1 VYTSRVDHRGVTD
14 SSKRQFLSHVPPKKL
29 RFLFRSLKGLEA
41 KTNVHRRF
49 PALLFQSN
57 ECPKLNLP
65 LRMARV
71 SDAFHEPD
79 AHHQTQTHQRLVY
92 SFRIA
97 DKLQ

>member
-1 VYTSRVDHRGVTD
+1 MTLTIVLVYRV
-14 SSKRQFLSHVPPKKL
+14 HVPALPAL
-29 RFLFRSLKGLEA
+29 SRPRFASCPR
-41 KTNVHRRF
+41 TNVHRKF

-97 DKLQ
+97 DKLQYPPLNTLSSHL